1 MTSTLEGLCGLSVVI
16 DGMSGVKM
24 VNHALIEGIR
34 RGAKLAVCTTCVGS
48 GQGTTSLF
56 EAAQ

>member
-34 RGAKLAVCTTCVGS
+34 RGEKFVICTTCVGD
-48 GQGTTSLF
+48 GRRTASLF
-56 EAAQ
+56 EAA